1 MTRPTLFWTLC
12 LALLLAA
19 LLGPWCCPA
28 YAAPPV
34 QRDSRATPSDP
45 YADAAV
51 ELGFPEWGK
60 ATSNEQV
67 VHITARFDAERIR
80 VVVLLPPTTSLATA
94 EPWLQ
99 SLSDAMGWQ
108 DVALSSNAQPE
119 SLLLRADVRKSVR
132 RSGFGTSEARLDL
145 ARLTT
150 ELRKLTPKP
159 ALLGVRIV
167 GAELQSASVP
177 PVAGGRSEGN
187 HYLFYRLNG
196 ANPPARPLTFVY
208 GIPRRWLVAG
218 ATGLLLWLLF
228 PVAALFAVLT
238 YLLGLNDVEVKQR
251 LALYRR
257 WQRGVLVVPTVV
269 AIGALILSRFSFLTY
284 FGTAFAFAVP
294 LAIVL
299 PSTAFALAARL
310 IGMPLERAAWPQRA
324 ELPWYRIVSVELGIS
339 ALILVMVGGTSISMP
354 ALIRSGGGAGT
365 GRFFILP
372 MLVPLLF
379 GLGALVWGAVTTH
392 RRKKGTLPNEV
403 EAPEELTATVRELTA
418 RLGCPIERVRLV
430 TRRDGLLA
438 GNVAVLGDL
447 AVLGHEITETLEPDQ
462 VAALIAAAALAQP
475 RTRTD
480 RWIHW
485 GLSVGLM
492 LPALALLGWMA
503 LSPSGGTNRSLLP
516 VMVLLGP
523 FTIVTSMANQ
533 RRIQKRQEQADLQA
547 AEALSAPHQFLQALR
562 QLEELQVAAG
572 GLDSTTA
579 RNAAVFQRRT
589 RLERRLGLE

>member
-1 MTRPTLFWTLC
+1 M
-12 LALLLAA
+12 
-19 LLGPWCCPA
+19 
-28 YAAPPV
+28 
-34 QRDSRATPSDP
+34 PSDP
-45 YADAAV
+45 YADTAS

-60 ATSNEQV
+60 TTTNEQV
-67 VHITARFDAERIR
+67 VHVTARFDAERIR
-80 VVVLLPPTTSLATA
+80 VVVMLPPATPLTIA

-99 SLSDAMGWQ
+99 SLADAMGWQ
-108 DVALSSNAQPE
+108 NVDLRSNPQPE

-132 RSGFGTSEARLDL
+132 RSGFGASEARLDL

-150 ELRKLTPKP
+150 ELRKLTPQP

-167 GAELQSASVP
+167 GAELQSVSVP
-177 PVAGGRSEGN
+177 AAAAGRSDGN

-196 ANPPARPLTFVY
+196 ANPPAGPLTVVY
-208 GIPRRWLVAG
+208 GIPRRWLAAG

-228 PVAALFAVLT
+228 PVAALFAVRA
-238 YLLGLNDVEVKQR
+238 YLLGLNEIEAKQR

-269 AIGALILSRFSFLTY
+269 AVGALILSRFSFLTY

-339 ALILVMVGGTSISMP
+339 AVILVMVVGTSVSMP
-354 ALIRSGGGAGT
+354 ALFRT
-365 GRFFILP
+365 GPASRTGSFFILP
-372 MLVPLLF
+372 MLFPLLF
-379 GLGALVWGAVTTH
+379 GLGALAWGAITTH
-392 RRKKGTLPNEV
+392 RRKKGTLPNEI

-418 RLGCPIERVRLV
+418 RLDCPIDRVRLV
-430 TRRDGLLA
+430 TRRDGLMA

-447 AVLGHEITETLEPDQ
+447 AVLGQEITETLEPDQ

-480 RWIHW
+480 RWVNW
-485 GLSVGLM
+485 GLTAGLM
-492 LPALALLGWMA
+492 LPALGLLGWMA
-503 LSPSGGTNRSLLP
+503 FSPGGTANRALLP

-533 RRIQKRQEQADLQA
+533 RRTQKRQEQADLQA
-547 AEALSAPHQFLQALR
+547 AESLSEPHRFLQALR

-579 RNAAVFQRRT
+579 RNAVVFQRRT